1 MAEYADEAIQKI
13 KAAVEERKADQKA
26 AKKARKSG
34 ILELINAAHAKNTQ
48 ERLIHLSLMT
58 PENLIN
64 ELQKPKKK
72 AALDKA
78 KEALL
83 EAQQLQFA
91 LDDLDILGCNLS
103 GMSLSCI

>member
-64 ELQKPKKK
+64 ELQK
-72 AALDKA
+72 
-78 KEALL
+78 
-83 EAQQLQFA
+83 LQEPRKPSFYIMPFA
-91 LDDLDILGCNLS
+91 SSTQGRGKS
-103 GMSLSCI
+103 ARKGT